1 MELSWLMKIR
11 IAAAAAVGVILI
23 GILAWPMAEP
33 LDPSGI
39 VSLASIT
46 LGRAI
51 TLVALAILAGFLAY
65 FFSWPYGLPIA
76 ILAVP
81 AGLALWAV
89 RTGDVAGIIQ
99 LNPTSLAYRQEIF
112 ASLKWEP
119 LFWLLIVAAG
129 FIGVL
134 LAHITYYK
142 NAKRPQISQPPL
154 DQNVPKTKPQL
165 WWLFDYD
172 PTVKFVW
179 WLFESTPAV
188 TFLKISL
195 GFTADQILQKPEFQK
210 PEQKP
215 NSRLNIYLNSAV
227 ALVGSGLI
235 AQVCMIIFAQDIKL
249 FDSKLDTVV
258 AQPAVGQIVLAVLLA
273 FGIAAFVVKKF
284 LDAGY
289 IWPIIASAFITAFT
303 VNIYGNQEILQHLVQ
318 NQPANFFSSPIMAIL
333 PVQMVAFGTIGSIAG
348 YWLAVRFNYWRQHES
363 D

>member
-1 MELSWLMKIR
+1 MKLR

-23 GILAWPMAEP
+23 GILAWPMAKPPEI
-33 LDPSGI
+33 SGI

-65 FFSWPYGLPIA
+65 LFSWPYGLPIA

-89 RTGDVAGIIQ
+89 RTGDVAGLIQ
-99 LNPTSLAYRQEIF
+99 INPNSLPYRQEIF

-129 FIGVL
+129 FIGVF
-134 LAHITYYK
+134 LAHITYHK
-142 NAKRPQISQPPL
+142 IATKPQISTPPQ
-154 DQNVPKTKPQL
+154 DQAEPKTKQRL
-165 WWLFDYD
+165 WWLFEY
-172 PTVKFVW
+172 
-179 WLFESTPAV
+179 TPIVA
-188 TFLKISL
+188 FLKISL
-195 GFTADQILQKPEFQK
+195 GFAADRILQKPESEK

-215 NSRLNIYLNSAV
+215 NSRLNTYLNATV
-227 ALVGSGLI
+227 ALVGSVLI
-235 AQVCMIIFAQDIKL
+235 AQVCMIVFAQDIKL
-249 FDSKLDTVV
+249 FDSKLGTVV

-284 LDAGY
+284 LDAAY

-303 VNIYGNQEILQHLVQ
+303 VNIYGKQEILQHLVQ

>member
-1 MELSWLMKIR
+1 VELSWLMKLR
-11 IAAAAAVGVILI
+11 IATAVAVGVILI
-23 GILAWPMAEP
+23 GILSWPLAEP
-33 LDPSGI
+33 PALSGI
-39 VSLASIT
+39 VSLSSIT

-51 TLVALAILAGFLAY
+51 TLVAMAILAGFLAY
-65 FFSWPYGLPIA
+65 FFSWPYGLQIA

-81 AGLALWAV
+81 AGLAIWAV
-89 RTGDVAGIIQ
+89 RSGDIASLMQ
-99 LNPTSLAYRQEIF
+99 LNPTSLQYRKEIY

-142 NAKRPQISQPPL
+142 NAKRPQISTSSQE
-154 DQNVPKTKPQL
+154 QNETKSKPGL
-165 WWLFDYD
+165 WWLFQYA
-172 PTVKFVW
+172 PT
-179 WLFESTPAV
+179 V

-195 GFTADQILQKPEFQK
+195 GFTADQILQKPESEK

-215 NSRLNIYLNSAV
+215 NSRLNIYLNAAV
-227 ALVGSGLI
+227 ALVGSALI
-235 AQVCMIIFAQDIKL
+235 AQVCMIVFAQDIKL

-284 LDAGY
+284 LNAGY
-289 IWPIIASAFITAFT
+289 IWPIIASAFITAFII
-303 VNIYGNQEILQHLVQ
+303 NIYGGQEILQHLVQ
-318 NQPANFFSSPIMAIL
+318 NHPANFFSSPIMAIL
-333 PVQMVAFGTIGSIAG
+333 PVQMVAFGTIGSVVG

>member
-11 IAAAAAVGVILI
+11 ITAAAAVGVILI
-23 GILAWPMAEP
+23 GILAWPLAKPPE
-33 LDPSGI
+33 LSGI

-65 FFSWPYGLPIA
+65 FFSWPYGLQIA

-89 RTGDVAGIIQ
+89 RTGDVAGFIQ
-99 LNPTSLAYRQEIF
+99 LNPNSLPYRQEVF
-112 ASLKWEP
+112 DSLKWEP

-129 FIGVL
+129 FMGVL
-134 LAHITYYK
+134 LAHIIFYQK
-142 NAKRPQISQPPL
+142 AKAARPAPYVEKLKS
-154 DQNVPKTKPQL
+154 KPEL
-165 WWLFDYD
+165 WF
-172 PTVKFVW
+172 
-179 WLFESTPAV
+179 LFELAPVIA
-188 TFLKISL
+188 FLFSLGLVADKISKKTES
-195 GFTADQILQKPEFQK
+195 GKSNEKPK
-210 PEQKP
+210 PK
-215 NSRLNIYLNSAV
+215 LYMYLNRLLAV
-227 ALVGSGLI
+227 VVSGLI

-249 FDSKLDTVV
+249 FDSKLDMVV

-289 IWPIIASAFITAFT
+289 IWPIMASAFITAFT
-303 VNIYGNQEILQHLVQ
+303 VNIYGRQEILQHLVQ
-318 NQPANFFSSPIMAIL
+318 NQPANCFSSPIMAIL
-333 PVQMVAFGTIGSIAG
+333 PVQIVAFGTIGSIAG

>member
-1 MELSWLMKIR
+1 MKIR

-23 GILAWPMAEP
+23 GILAWPLAKPPEI
-33 LDPSGI
+33 SGI

-81 AGLALWAV
+81 AGLVLWAV
-89 RTGDVAGIIQ
+89 RTGDVAGLIQ
-99 LNPTSLAYRQEIF
+99 LNPNSLPYRQEIF

-134 LAHITYYK
+134 LAHMIFYQK
-142 NAKRPQISQPPL
+142 AKEAKQ
-154 DQNVPKTKPQL
+154 KAKEAKPILGIEKLKSKPEL
-165 WWLFDYD
+165 WF
-172 PTVKFVW
+172 
-179 WLFESTPAV
+179 LFELAPVIA
-188 TFLKISL
+188 FLKISL
-195 GFTADQILQKPEFQK
+195 GFAADQILQKPEAEK

-215 NSRLNIYLNSAV
+215 NSRLNIYLNSAL

-235 AQVCMIIFAQDIKL
+235 AQVCMIIFAQNIKL
-249 FDSKLDTVV
+249 FDSKLGTVV

-284 LDAGY
+284 LNAGY
-289 IWPIIASAFITAFT
+289 IWPIMASAFITAFT
-303 VNIYGNQEILQHLVQ
+303 VNIYGKQEILQHLVQ
-318 NQPANFFSSPIMAIL
+318 NQPANCFSSPIMAIL
-333 PVQMVAFGTIGSIAG
+333 PVQIVAFGTIGSIAG
-348 YWLAVRFNYWRQHES
+348 YWLAVRFAYWRQHET

>member
-1 MELSWLMKIR
+1 MKFR

-23 GILAWPMAEP
+23 GILAWPLAKPPE
-33 LDPSGI
+33 LSGI
-39 VSLASIT
+39 VSLASIS

-65 FFSWPYGLPIA
+65 FLSWPYGLQIA

-81 AGLALWAV
+81 AGLVLWAV
-89 RTGDVAGIIQ
+89 RTGDVAGLIQ
-99 LNPTSLAYRQEIF
+99 LNPNSLPYRQEIF

-142 NAKRPQISQPPL
+142 NAKRPQISQPPQ
-154 DQNVPKTKPQL
+154 DQAEPKTKPKL

-195 GFTADQILQKPEFQK
+195 GFTADEILQKPESQK

-215 NSRLNIYLNSAV
+215 NSRLNIYLNSV
-227 ALVGSGLI
+227 LALVGSALI
-235 AQVCMIIFAQDIKL
+235 AQVCMIIFAQNIKI
-249 FDSKLDTVV
+249 FDSKLGAVV
-258 AQPAVGQIVLAVLLA
+258 AQPAVGQIVFAVLLA

-284 LDAGY
+284 LDAAY
-289 IWPIIASAFITAFT
+289 IWPIVASVFINPFT
-303 VNIYGNQEILQHLVQ
+303 VNIYGKQEILQHLVQ
-318 NQPANFFSSPIMAIL
+318 NQPANCFSSPIMAIL

-348 YWLAVRFNYWRQHES
+348 YWLAVRFAYWRQHDS